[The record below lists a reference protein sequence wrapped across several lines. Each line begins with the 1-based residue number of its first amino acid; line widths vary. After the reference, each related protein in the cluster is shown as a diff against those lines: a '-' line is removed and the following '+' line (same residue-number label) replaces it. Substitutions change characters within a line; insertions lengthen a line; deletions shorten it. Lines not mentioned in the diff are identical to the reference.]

1 MDFIERLFNISP
13 DGGSGATELL
23 FLIAGLIAAAVTVW
37 RIRPAGSTHSASSA
51 VHSYQVKLAKVIR
64 SYSRAVRT

>member
-23 FLIAGLIAAAVTVW
+23 FFVAGLIAAAVAVW
-37 RIRPAGSTHSASSA
+37 RFRPRSTHGASTRCIS
-51 VHSYQVKLAKVIR
+51 
-64 SYSRAVRT
+64 